1 MINLFKR
8 KNKKEKLLAKVKRNV
23 GFGVKNTQQCQY
35 CKHYAQTF
43 DGDDENLPN
52 GNCKANHNIVVSMC
66 DWCERFEDKNKP
78 CDITFT
84 KWLEENKKYG
94 ILPPPMELEQFEKFL
109 IQYLFVKEPQIVM
122 PVSEKQARTEILF
135 DILLMYSSKFKKEW
149 NNYLKVKNEKQ
160 L

>member
-8 KNKKEKLLAKVKRNV
+8 RNKKEKLLAKVKRNV

-52 GNCKANHNIVVSMC
+52 GNCKANHNIIVSMC

-78 CDITFT
+78 CDTTFT
-84 KWLEENKKYG
+84 KWLEDNKKFG
-94 ILPPPMELEQFEKFL
+94 ILPPPMELDQFEKFL
-109 IQYLFVKEPQIVM
+109 IQYLFDKEPQIVM

-135 DILLMYSSKFKKEW
+135 DILSMYSSKFKKEW
-149 NNYLKVKNEKQ
+149 NNYLKGKNEKQ
-160 L
+160 

>member
-1 MINLFKR
+1 MFNLFKR

-43 DGDDENLPN
+43 DGDDKNLPD
-52 GNCKANHNIVVSMC
+52 GNCKANCHIIVSMC
-66 DWCERFEDKNKP
+66 DWCERFEDKNEP
-78 CDITFT
+78 ITFT
-84 KWLEENKKYG
+84 EWLEENKKYG

-109 IQYLFVKEPQIVM
+109 VQYLFDKEPQIVM

-135 DILLMYSSKFKKEW
+135 DILSMYSKKFKKEW